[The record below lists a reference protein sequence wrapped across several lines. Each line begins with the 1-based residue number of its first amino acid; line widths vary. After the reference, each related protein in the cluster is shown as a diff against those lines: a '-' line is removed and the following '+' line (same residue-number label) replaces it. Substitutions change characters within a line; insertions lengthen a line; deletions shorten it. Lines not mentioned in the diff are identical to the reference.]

1 MYSCWY
7 EGLQLYRKVA
17 SSQMLS
23 CETFEVLQNIIFKEN
38 CWPFASDF
46 QEHFGYITCFNSN
59 KSTNCLRLPETAVN
73 KRLVMF
79 ALEIFKHNQNI
90 VNAANKMNG
99 IQQKQSS
106 PKRVSPKEFSEI
118 LGTFT
123 GKYIWRSFFLQA
135 VGLQLQ

>member
-1 MYSCWY
+1 MHSCWY
-7 EGLQLYRKVA
+7 ESLQLYRKVA
-17 SSQMLS
+17 SSQMLF
-23 CETFEVLQNIIFKEN
+23 CETCEVLQNIIFKEN
-38 CWPFASDF
+38 CWPFASDL